1 MKKKISRGCAVLLAC
16 AMLAGL
22 LMTTAFARASD
33 YLAIYSVWATAKS
46 DGVVR
51 IHADVE
57 AVRTSDEVGVSY
69 ITVQESDDGGKT
81 WTTLKKYTKED
92 LNMYEENTDYYY
104 GTFDFE
110 DTVIGRDYRALVGV
124 YAERNG
130 GGDLRS
136 VYTNEVTA
144 KSDGWYTIWSGLAP
158 LVTRRWSGRTVL
170 VLSVLLLWQTGAG
183 RRTG

>member
-1 MKKKISRGCAVLLAC
+1 MSESIKASEVSDVLRMQLEGIDTK
-16 AMLAGL
+16 LRFDEVGTVL
-22 LMTTAFARASD
+22 Q
-33 YLAIYSVWATAKS
+33 VS

-81 WTTLKKYTKED
+81 WTTLKKYTKEE
-92 LNMYEENTDYYY
+92 LEMYEQDTPAYY

-144 KSDGWYTIWSGLAP
+144 K
-158 LVTRRWSGRTVL
+158 R
-170 VLSVLLLWQTGAG
+170 
-183 RRTG
+183 

>member
-57 AVRTSDEVGVSY
+57 AVRTSNEVGVTY
-69 ITVQESDDGGKT
+69 ITVQESADGGKT
-81 WTTLKKYTKED
+81 WTTLETFIKED
-92 LNMYEENTDYYY
+92 LNMYEEDSALYY
-104 GTFDFE
+104 GTFDFD

-130 GGDLRS
+130 DGDVRS

-144 KSDGWYTIWSGLAP
+144 K
-158 LVTRRWSGRTVL
+158 R
-170 VLSVLLLWQTGAG
+170 
-183 RRTG
+183 

>member
-1 MKKKISRGCAVLLAC
+1 MRKKSYRCCAILLVCAV
-16 AMLAGL
+16 MVGL
-22 LMTTAFARASD
+22 LMNVAFARASE
-33 YLAIYSVWATAKS
+33 YLMGYGVWATAKS

-81 WTTLKKYTKED
+81 WTTLKKYTKEE
-92 LNMYEENTDYYY
+92 LEMYEQDTPAYY

-144 KSDGWYTIWSGLAP
+144 K
-158 LVTRRWSGRTVL
+158 R
-170 VLSVLLLWQTGAG
+170 
-183 RRTG
+183 

>member
-1 MKKKISRGCAVLLAC
+1 
-16 AMLAGL
+16 MLITGL
-22 LMTTAFARASD
+22 PNWGTGETDANGH
-33 YLAIYSVWATAKS
+33 IGGWN
-46 DGVVR
+46 
-51 IHADVE
+51 
-57 AVRTSDEVGVSY
+57 TSY
-69 ITVQESDDGGKT
+69 SDDGGKT

-144 KSDGWYTIWSGLAP
+144 K
-158 LVTRRWSGRTVL
+158 R
-170 VLSVLLLWQTGAG
+170 
-183 RRTG
+183 

>member
-16 AMLAGL
+16 TMLAGL

-33 YLAIYSVWATAKS
+33 YLGAYGVWATAKS

-81 WTTLKKYTKED
+81 WTTLKKYTKEELD
-92 LNMYEENTDYYY
+92 MYEKD
-104 GTFDFE
+104 
-110 DTVIGRDYRALVGV
+110 
-124 YAERNG
+124 
-130 GGDLRS
+130 
-136 VYTNEVTA
+136 
-144 KSDGWYTIWSGLAP
+144 SGLCY
-158 LVTRRWSGRTVL
+158 GN
-170 VLSVLLLWQTGAG
+170 
-183 RRTG
+183 

>member
-33 YLAIYSVWATAKS
+33 YLALYSVWATAKS

-144 KSDGWYTIWSGLAP
+144 TIWSGLAP

>member
-1 MKKKISRGCAVLLAC
+1 MKKKICRGCAVLLAC
-16 AMLAGL
+16 TMLAGL

-33 YLAIYSVWATAKS
+33 YLGAYGVWATAKS

-57 AVRTSDEVGVSY
+57 AVRTSNEVGVTY
-69 ITVQESDDGGKT
+69 ITVQESADGGDT
-81 WTTLKKYTKED
+81 WTTLETFTKED

-144 KSDGWYTIWSGLAP
+144 K
-158 LVTRRWSGRTVL
+158 R
-170 VLSVLLLWQTGAG
+170 
-183 RRTG
+183 

>member
-1 MKKKISRGCAVLLAC
+1 MLLAC
-16 AMLAGL
+16 TMLAGL

-33 YLAIYSVWATAKS
+33 YLAIYSVWATEKS

-51 IHADVE
+51 IHADVD

-69 ITVQESDDGGKT
+69 ITVQESRDGGDT
-81 WTTLKKYTKED
+81 WTTLETFTKED

-144 KSDGWYTIWSGLAP
+144 KDDGWYTIWSGLAP

>member
-1 MKKKISRGCAVLLAC
+1 MKKKISRGCAVQLAC

-33 YLAIYSVWATAKS
+33 YLAIYSVWASAKS
-46 DGVVR
+46 DGVIR

-57 AVRTSDEVGVSY
+57 AVRTSDEVGVAY
-69 ITVQESDDGGKT
+69 MTIQESKDGGKT
-81 WTTLKKYTKED
+81 WTTLETFTKED
-92 LNMYEENTDYYY
+92 LDMYEEDTPAYY

-130 GGDLRS
+130 GSDGRS

-144 KSDGWYTIWSGLAP
+144 K
-158 LVTRRWSGRTVL
+158 R
-170 VLSVLLLWQTGAG
+170 
-183 RRTG
+183 

>member
-1 MKKKISRGCAVLLAC
+1 MV
-16 AMLAGL
+16 GL
-22 LMTTAFARASD
+22 LMNVAFARASE
-33 YLAIYSVWATAKS
+33 YLMGYGVWATAKS

-81 WTTLKKYTKED
+81 WTTLKKYTKEE
-92 LNMYEENTDYYY
+92 LEMYEQDTPAYY

-144 KSDGWYTIWSGLAP
+144 K
-158 LVTRRWSGRTVL
+158 R
-170 VLSVLLLWQTGAG
+170 
-183 RRTG
+183 

>member
-1 MKKKISRGCAVLLAC
+1 MSENIKASEISDVLRMQLEGIDTK
-16 AMLAGL
+16 LRFDEVGTVL
-22 LMTTAFARASD
+22 Q
-33 YLAIYSVWATAKS
+33 VS

-69 ITVQESDDGGKT
+69 ITVQESRDGGDT
-81 WTTLKKYTKED
+81 WTTLETFTKED
-92 LNMYEENTDYYY
+92 LGMYDEDTPAYY

-144 KSDGWYTIWSGLAP
+144 K
-158 LVTRRWSGRTVL
+158 R
-170 VLSVLLLWQTGAG
+170 
-183 RRTG
+183 

>member
-33 YLAIYSVWATAKS
+33 YLGAYGVWATAKS

-51 IHADVE
+51 IHAE
-57 AVRTSDEVGVSY
+57 AVRTSDEVGVTY
-69 ITVQESDDGGKT
+69 ITVQESADGGKT
-81 WTTLKKYTKED
+81 WTTLETFIKED
-92 LNMYEENTDYYY
+92 LNMYEEDSALYY
-104 GTFDFE
+104 GTFDFD

-124 YAERNG
+124 YAMRNG
-130 GGDLRS
+130 GSDGRS

-144 KSDGWYTIWSGLAP
+144 K
-158 LVTRRWSGRTVL
+158 R
-170 VLSVLLLWQTGAG
+170 
-183 RRTG
+183 

>member
-57 AVRTSDEVGVSY
+57 AVRTS
-69 ITVQESDDGGKT
+69 VQESDDGGKT
-81 WTTLKKYTKED
+81 WTTLKKYTKEE
-92 LNMYEENTDYYY
+92 LEMYEQDTPAYY

-144 KSDGWYTIWSGLAP
+144 K
-158 LVTRRWSGRTVL
+158 R
-170 VLSVLLLWQTGAG
+170 
-183 RRTG
+183 